1 MRHESPSTPP
11 AASLA
16 PPHDA
21 SHKTSHDASR
31 ASPLVRIPLNEVVA
45 SLSRALDLTEGQP
58 LGHSVRACIIGMRLG
73 QELGFDDER
82 LAALYYA
89 LLLKDA
95 GCSSNASRM
104 AALFGS
110 DDQAVKP
117 AMKVVDWD
125 DRMRLA
131 IETWRHTGLKGSFI
145 SRLQY
150 FLGIARQEHMT
161 KEIIAARCERGAD
174 IARRLGFPEETVT
187 AIHSLDE
194 HWNGNG
200 YPEGKRADEI
210 PLFSR
215 ILNIAQTAEVFLA
228 RGGSDE
234 ALGVLRER
242 RGRWFDPALVDT
254 VTSWKKD
261 RAWWNAVSAPDQ
273 MTQVAA
279 LEPAHAAR
287 EVDDAGLDQVCE
299 AFAEIIDAKSPFT
312 YAHSTNVAMYACAI
326 GEMLGFDAATL
337 QRTRRAGLLHDIGK
351 VGVSNRILDKNGP
364 LADDERAAVQSHPMY
379 TWEIL
384 GRVGAFASFARQ
396 ASTHHEKLDG
406 SGYPWKLRGDELD
419 APARAMVVADIY
431 EALTANRPYRAGMPV
446 EKALGILENERGAK
460 LDGDA
465 IDALAAAVTGDGG
478 GETL

>member
-1 MRHESPSTPP
+1 MTADIRPPVPPLLPAPGEARAPSALT
-11 AASLA
+11 
-16 PPHDA
+16 
-21 SHKTSHDASR
+21 
-31 ASPLVRIPLNEVVA
+31 RIPLSEVVA

-73 QELGFDDER
+73 REMGLDEER
-82 LAALYYA
+82 LGALYYA

-104 AALFGS
+104 SALFGS
-110 DDQAVKP
+110 DDRTVKP
-117 AMKVVDWD
+117 QMKVVDWD
-125 DRMRLA
+125 HKMRLA
-131 IETWRHTGLKGSFI
+131 LETWRNTGLNSSLF
-145 SRLQY
+145 SRMRY
-150 FLGIARQEHMT
+150 FLGIARQEHMSRD
-161 KEIIAARCERGAD
+161 IIAARCERGAD
-174 IARRLGFPEETVT
+174 IARRLGFPIETVT

-200 YPEGKRADEI
+200 YPEGKRGDEI

-228 RGGSDE
+228 QGGSEE
-234 ALGVLRER
+234 AIKILAER

-254 VTSWKKD
+254 VTSWRKD
-261 RAWWNAVSAPDQ
+261 RKWWDSVTAPDQ
-273 MTQVAA
+273 MAHATL
-279 LEPAHAAR
+279 LEPSAHAR
-287 EVDDAGLDQVCE
+287 EVDDAGLDEVAM

-312 YAHSTNVAMYACAI
+312 YAHSSNVAMYACAI
-326 GEMLGFDAATL
+326 GEKLGFDSQTM

-384 GRVGAFASFARQ
+384 GRVSAFSSFARQ

-419 APARAMVVADIY
+419 LPSRAMVVADIY
-431 EALTANRPYRAGMPV
+431 EALTADRPYRAGMPIDT
-446 EKALGILENERGAK
+446 ALSILEKERGSK
-460 LDGDA
+460 LDGAA
-465 IDALAAAVTGDGG
+465 IDALAEAVRGPTV
-478 GETL
+478 GEPGVTEL

>member
-1 MRHESPSTPP
+1 MAIDLPATPP
-11 AASLA
+11 
-16 PPHDA
+16 PDVPVRGE
-21 SHKTSHDASR
+21 TSA
-31 ASPLVRIPLNEVVA
+31 LVRIPLSEVVA
-45 SLSRALDLTEGQP
+45 SLSKALDLTEGQP

-73 QELGFDDER
+73 QEIGLDEER
-82 LAALYYA
+82 LGALYYA

-110 DDQAVKP
+110 DDRAVKP
-117 AMKVVDWD
+117 QMKVVDWD
-125 DRMRLA
+125 DKMRLTV
-131 IETWRHTGLKGSFI
+131 ETWRNTGLQSSI
-145 SRLQY
+145 VSRVRY
-150 FLGIARQEHMT
+150 FLGIARQEQMSRDM
-161 KEIIAARCERGAD
+161 IAARCERGAD
-174 IARRLGFPEETVT
+174 IARRLGFPDETVT

-200 YPEGKRADEI
+200 YPEGRRGDEI

-228 RGGSDE
+228 KGGSDA
-234 ALGVLRER
+234 ALAVLRER

-254 VTSWKKD
+254 VVGWRADGSW
-261 RAWWNAVSAPDQ
+261 WSSVTAPDQ
-273 MTQVAA
+273 MAHATL
-279 LEPAHAAR
+279 LEPAQHAR
-287 EVDDAGLDQVCE
+287 EVDDAGLDRVAE

-312 YAHSTNVAMYACAI
+312 YKHSSNVAMYACAI
-326 GEMLGFDAATL
+326 GERLGFDARTM

-384 GRVGAFASFARQ
+384 GRVSAFASFARQ
-396 ASTHHEKLDG
+396 AATHHEKLDG

-419 APARAMVVADIY
+419 KPSRAMVVADIY
-431 EALTANRPYRAGMPV
+431 EALTADRPYRAGMPV
-446 EKALGILENERGAK
+446 EKALAILEQERGDK

-465 IDALAAAVTGDGG
+465 IDALAEAVSGRERETGA
-478 GETL
+478 L

>member
-1 MRHESPSTPP
+1 MAIDLPATPP
-11 AASLA
+11 PDVPVRGETTA
-16 PPHDA
+16 
-21 SHKTSHDASR
+21 
-31 ASPLVRIPLNEVVA
+31 LVRIPLSEVVA
-45 SLSRALDLTEGQP
+45 SLSKALDLTEGQP

-73 QELGFDDER
+73 QEIGLDEER
-82 LAALYYA
+82 LGALYYA

-110 DDQAVKP
+110 DDRAVKP
-117 AMKVVDWD
+117 QMKVVDWD
-125 DRMRLA
+125 DKMRLA
-131 IETWRHTGLKGSFI
+131 VETWRNTGLQSSI
-145 SRLQY
+145 VSRVRY
-150 FLGIARQEHMT
+150 FLGIARQEQMSRDM
-161 KEIIAARCERGAD
+161 IAARCERGAD
-174 IARRLGFPEETVT
+174 IARRLGFPDETVT

-200 YPEGKRADEI
+200 YPEGRRGDEI

-228 RGGSDE
+228 KGGSDA
-234 ALGVLRER
+234 ALAVLRER

-254 VTSWKKD
+254 VVGW
-261 RAWWNAVSAPDQ
+261 RADGSWWNSVTAPDQ
-273 MTQVAA
+273 MAHATL
-279 LEPAHAAR
+279 LEPAQHAR
-287 EVDDAGLDQVCE
+287 EVDDAGLDRVAE

-312 YAHSTNVAMYACAI
+312 YKHSSNVAMYACAI
-326 GEMLGFDAATL
+326 GERLGFDARTM

-384 GRVGAFASFARQ
+384 GRVSAFASFARQ
-396 ASTHHEKLDG
+396 AATHHEKLDG

-419 APARAMVVADIY
+419 KPSRAMVVADIY
-431 EALTANRPYRAGMPV
+431 EALTADRPYRAGMPV
-446 EKALGILENERGAK
+446 EKALAILEQERGDK

-465 IDALAAAVTGDGG
+465 IDALAEAVSGRERETGA
-478 GETL
+478 L